1 MGWGIGGGG
10 RLRARRAVN
19 NGLAA
24 GWFKG
29 AFNHS
34 FNFSLPYSWSA
45 VYHAPWVGPAKVIK
59 LAAAR
64 VIPRRILTV
73 SLDGRIVGQDGWRI
87 PPAGLYYTFWAK
99 RPADMGDGRPRLS

>member
-10 RLRARRAVN
+10 RLSAS
-19 NGLAA
+19 GQQLAA
-24 GWFKG
+24 AWFRG

-34 FNFSLPYSWSA
+34 FNFSLPHSWSA
-45 VYHAPWVGPAKVIK
+45 VHHAQYVGPAEVIK

-87 PPAGLYYTFWAK
+87 PPARCVILHFLG
-99 RPADMGDGRPRLS
+99 

>member
-10 RLRARRAVN
+10 QKTCKR
-19 NGLAA
+19 GQQLAA
-24 GWFKG
+24 AWFRRSIQPKLPFFI
-29 AFNHS
+29 AFFLVS
-34 FNFSLPYSWSA
+34 RP
-45 VYHAPWVGPAKVIK
+45 PCMVGPGKVIK

-87 PPAGLYYTFWAK
+87 PPAALYYTFWAK

>member
-10 RLRARRAVN
+10 RLRASGQQRAVPH
-19 NGLAA
+19 GS
-24 GWFKG
+24 GG

-34 FNFSLPYSWSA
+34 SNFSVPYSWSA
-45 VYHAPWVGPAKVIK
+45 VHHAPWVRPGKVIK

-87 PPAGLYYTFWAK
+87 PPAALYYTFWAK